1 MAGLNDIH
9 PLGLKVPGYG
19 KISAVKRG
27 ELEREYL
34 LIDRAGTVSWL
45 SHSDIQAMLDANK

>member
-1 MAGLNDIH
+1 MH
-9 PLGLKVPGYG
+9 KLGLKVPGYG
-19 KISAVKRG
+19 KVAAVKRG

-34 LIDRAGTVSWL
+34 LIDKAGTVSWL